1 MHGPTPAL
9 LPPAPPDAGFGFGE
23 LIYSRTDARG
33 VILSGNAVFQ
43 RMTGIDWRDLIGAP
57 HRAIRHP
64 DMPAGF
70 FHLFWSLLQQGEPA
84 VGYVRNRRKDGAGY
98 WVLAAAMPCEGGY
111 FSVRMR
117 PSAPLFGTLRDLYAR
132 LRRRELDEGLSP
144 QASADELAGQL
155 SGLGF
160 SGYDAFAARAV
171 TEEMRA
177 RNRALGRDPDPRVE
191 AQALLV
197 GLLEETLQEQTRLM
211 ARFADLLIL
220 PVNMRLAAARLE
232 AQGGPLSQIA
242 VNYKTASDEI
252 SRRLSAFVSGRE
264 NPCARMAH
272 ALRRS
277 LILSGC
283 AGLQEELVQTYD
295 RQPGGYHGVERR
307 MELPMLRAVRAQN
320 MARAR
325 ALLEEAA
332 HQAGVLSAVSNDL
345 RRMILG
351 LDTIRILA
359 RVESRKS
366 AESQD
371 ALTATIDRIDSVQAA
386 ISGSLRAMMDRTLA
400 MEHGLAALRDR
411 RPQAGLAAE

>member
-1 MHGPTPAL
+1 MQGQTPAL
-9 LPPAPPDAGFGFGE
+9 LPPAPPDAGFSFDE

-33 VILSGNAVFQ
+33 VVLSGNGVFQ

-57 HRAIRHP
+57 HRIIRHP

-117 PSAPLFGTLRDLYAR
+117 PSGPLFAPVRDLYAR
-132 LRRRELDEGLSP
+132 LRRREVEDGLSP
-144 QASADELAGQL
+144 QASAAELMAQL
-155 SGLGF
+155 SALGF
-160 SGYDAFAARAV
+160 PSYDAFAARAV

-177 RNRALGRDPDPRVE
+177 RNKALGHDADRLVE
-191 AQALLV
+191 AQAMLVALLD
-197 GLLEETLQEQTRLM
+197 ETLSEQTRLIT
-211 ARFADLLIL
+211 RFADLLIL

-232 AQGGPLSQIA
+232 AQGGPLSQIS
-242 VNYKTASDEI
+242 VNYKSASEEI
-252 SRRLSAFVSGRE
+252 SRRLSSFVSGKE
-264 NPCARMAH
+264 NLCARMAH

-283 AGLQEELVQTYD
+283 AGLQDELVQTYD
-295 RQPGGYHGVERR
+295 RQPGGHDGAERR
-307 MELPMLRAVRAQN
+307 AELPMLQAVRSQSLG
-320 MARAR
+320 RAR
-325 ALLEEAA
+325 TSLDEAA
-332 HQAGVLSAVSNDL
+332 QLAGVLNEASNDL

-366 AESQD
+366 TESQD
-371 ALTATIDRIDSVQAA
+371 ALTATIDRIDVVQAS
-386 ISGSLRAMMDRTLA
+386 ISESLKVMMDRTLSID
-400 MEHGLAALRDR
+400 HGLAALRGGR
-411 RPQAGLAAE
+411 AQAGLAAE